1 MTSVVRITC
10 LETLVVQTTLNLVMF
25 PEVPRIVEFPA
36 ICVKPGRIENLQP
49 STETTPENTPAT
61 CRSDLFNQT
70 QRVSTVTAITIG
82 AL

>member
-1 MTSVVRITC
+1 M
-10 LETLVVQTTLNLVMF
+10 LNLVMF

-36 ICVKPGRIENLQP
+36 IFIKPGQIESLQP
-49 STETTPENTPAT
+49 LSQVTPAT
-61 CRSDLFNQT
+61 CRSDLVNQT